1 MKQDKKPGVYM
12 VVVISD
18 GDHYTAYDGASKK
31 AAQATM
37 DIVRRVAMISG
48 GTLSIFLAEPR
59 PDRPADSDGRRARLA
74 WRIEGGMATPADAAV
89 TA

>member
-18 GDHYTAYDGASKK
+18 GDHYTAYDGGSKK
-31 AAQATM
+31 AAQAAM

-59 PDRPADSDGRRARLA
+59 PDRPASDGRRARLA